1 MLGVVA
7 GVPDVIAVRDGRTCA
22 LELKAPGGRL
32 TDNQRAT
39 HSDDQGRCSVAVA
52 DNLDDAL
59 DLLEGWELLRGDDDV
74 KLCLTMRL
82 LLAAE
87 IANGQ
92 GNMTS
97 IASISSAS
105 QI

>member
-1 MLGVVA
+1 VCPTLTRLGTA
-7 GVPDVIAVRDGRTCA
+7 AHAP

-39 HSDDQGRCSVAVA
+39 HSAMIRTGAQVVVA